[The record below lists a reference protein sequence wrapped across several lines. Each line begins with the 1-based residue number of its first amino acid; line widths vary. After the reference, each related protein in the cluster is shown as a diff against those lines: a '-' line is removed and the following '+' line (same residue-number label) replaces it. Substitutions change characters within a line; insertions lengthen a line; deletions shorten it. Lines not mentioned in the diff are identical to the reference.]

1 MHEQESFDFN
11 FWASF
16 ADIMLSF
23 VLILVLLISVVMI
36 SLTIG
41 KVNLDKAKASQKNIV
56 DLVARH
62 YEAEVSEISGVTD
75 AYGIKLKGKTGGGK
89 DKNDIEF
96 YNDLDKQRITF
107 SEWILFEK
115 KESELKKEGK
125 EILAVVGDVV
135 KSRLD
140 DIKQIQIEGHAD
152 PDGSEKDPNYNLNL
166 ASRRAIEV
174 FIFLR
179 DTVKISPVENVM
191 SATSFGEYNPV
202 QRVRKPEAYNES
214 RFRDD
219 NKDEPLKTKN
229 RRIEIVL
236 FYKR

>member
-1 MHEQESFDFN
+1 MQDSESFDFN
-11 FWASF
+11 FWTSF

-41 KVNLDKAKASQKNIV
+41 KVNLDKVKVSQKRIV
-56 DLVARH
+56 DSVAQH
-62 YEAEVSEISGVTD
+62 YRVEPSPIMGVPDT
-75 AYGIKLKGKTGGGK
+75 YGIKLPGKTGSTEN
-89 DKNDIEF
+89 KNDIEF

-107 SEWILFEK
+107 SEWILFDK
-115 KESELKKEGK
+115 RESELKKEGEK
-125 EILAVVGDVV
+125 ILEVVGDVIQ
-135 KSRLD
+135 SRLD

-152 PDGSEKDPNYNLNL
+152 PDGSDKDPNYNLNL
-166 ASRRAIEV
+166 ASQRAIKV

-179 DTVKISPVENVM
+179 DTVKINPVTNLM
-191 SATSFGEYNPV
+191 SATSFGEYNSI
-202 QRVRKPEAYNES
+202 QRVRNPESYSGE
-214 RFRDD
+214 RFKED
-219 NKDEPLKTKN
+219 NKNEELKTKN